1 MPLKAQVQSPDYEHI
16 EDSLEF
22 LIKFELNKKNTRH
35 NLPFCF
41 RLETVLDAFHLLS
54 LLVLEN

>member
-22 LIKFELNKKNTRH
+22 LIKFELNKKNKRH
-35 NLPFCF
+35 TYLFA
-41 RLETVLDAFHLLS
+41 LD
-54 LLVLEN
+54 